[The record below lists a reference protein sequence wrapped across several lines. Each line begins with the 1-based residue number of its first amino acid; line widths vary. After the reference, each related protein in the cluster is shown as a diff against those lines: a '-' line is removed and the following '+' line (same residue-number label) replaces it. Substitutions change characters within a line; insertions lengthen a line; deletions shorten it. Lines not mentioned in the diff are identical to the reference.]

1 LEFEIWNL
9 SVRTRT
15 LEQWLE
21 HIERLHPQAIA
32 LGLDR
37 VQAVRRTLGLEPA
50 FPIVTVGGT
59 NGKGSVCAMLESVL
73 HCAGYRV
80 GCYTSPHLLR
90 YNERV
95 RIARA
100 EAANGDL
107 ARAFAAVEAARGNT
121 QLTYFEVGTLAA
133 VWLFAA
139 HRVEIAILEVGLGG
153 RLDAVNI
160 FDADCAVVCTVDID
174 HVDFLGGD
182 REAIGHEKAGIFRA
196 GRPAVCA
203 DASPPGSLVRYAADI
218 GARLLAIGR
227 DFGATPQGKQWQYWG
242 PAGKRSA
249 LPFPSLRG
257 SGQLANAAAAIT
269 ALECLR
275 ERAPVAVNDVRAGLL
290 QAENPGRFQVLP
302 GRPVVILDVAHN
314 PQAAR
319 ALAASLAA
327 MGGSGR
333 TLAVFGMLKDKD
345 IGGVIAAVKPHV
357 AHWYFS
363 GLGGARG
370 ASVTQLAQ
378 ALEAASVPGATAC
391 DDVAAAYTQACD
403 IAAENDRIVVF
414 GSFFTVAAV
423 MRLRESR
430 RARSGD
436 GGKRAAVDGAN
447 D

>member
-1 LEFEIWNL
+1 VSSAPTSLAG
-9 SVRTRT
+9 
-15 LEQWLE
+15 WLE

-37 VQAVRRTLGLEPA
+37 VQAVRSTLGLEPA

-100 EAANGDL
+100 EAADGDL
-107 ARAFAAVEAARGNT
+107 SRAFAAVEAARGNT
-121 QLTYFEVGTLAA
+121 QLTYFEFGTLAA

-139 HRVEIAILEVGLGG
+139 HRVEIAVLEVGLGG
-153 RLDAVNI
+153 RLDAVNA

-182 REAIGHEKAGIFRA
+182 REAIGREKAGIFRV

-203 DASPPGSLVRYAADI
+203 DPAPPASLVRHAADI

-290 QAENPGRFQVLP
+290 RAENPGRFQVLP

-319 ALAASLAA
+319 ALAASVAA
-327 MGGSGR
+327 MGGGGR
-333 TLAVFGMLKDKD
+333 TLAVFAMLKDKD

-363 GLGGARG
+363 GLSGARG
-370 ASVTQLAQ
+370 ASVAQVAQ
-378 ALEAASVPGATAC
+378 ALEAASVSAATAC

-430 RARSGD
+430 RARSGN
-436 GGKRAAVDGAN
+436 GGKRAG
-447 D
+447 

>member
-1 LEFEIWNL
+1 VISAPTSLAG
-9 SVRTRT
+9 
-15 LEQWLE
+15 WLE
-21 HIERLHPQAIA
+21 HIERLHPQEIA

-37 VQAVRRTLGLEPA
+37 VQAVRQRLGLDPA

-100 EAANGDL
+100 EVPDSEL
-107 ARAFAAVEAARGNT
+107 AQAFAAVEAARGET
-121 QLTYFEVGTLAA
+121 QLTYFEFGTLAA

-139 HRVEIAILEVGLGG
+139 RRVEIAVLEVGLGG
-153 RLDAVNI
+153 RLDAVNA

-182 REAIGHEKAGIFRA
+182 REAIGHEKAGIFRG
-196 GRPAVCA
+196 GRPAICA
-203 DASPPGSLVRYAADI
+203 DPAPPASLTRHAADI
-218 GARLLAIGR
+218 GARLLTIGR

-242 PAGKRSA
+242 PAGKRGA
-249 LPFPSLRG
+249 LPYPALRG

-290 QAENPGRFQVLP
+290 QADNPGRFQVLP

-319 ALAASLAA
+319 ALAASLTA
-327 MGGSGR
+327 MGGDGR
-333 TLAVFGMLKDKD
+333 TFAVFAMLKDKD
-345 IGGVIAAVKPHV
+345 IGAVIAAVKPHV

-370 ASVTQLAQ
+370 AGVAQVAQ
-378 ALEAASVPGATAC
+378 ALEAASVSAATAC
-391 DDVAAAYTQACD
+391 DDVAAAYMQACD

-430 RARSGD
+430 RARSSD

>member
-1 LEFEIWNL
+1 MSPASQSE
-9 SVRTRT
+9 
-15 LEQWLE
+15 
-21 HIERLHPQAIA
+21 
-32 LGLDR
+32 
-37 VQAVRRTLGLEPA
+37 AV
-50 FPIVTVGGT
+50 
-59 NGKGSVCAMLESVL
+59 
-73 HCAGYRV
+73 
-80 GCYTSPHLLR
+80 
-90 YNERV
+90 
-95 RIARA
+95 
-100 EAANGDL
+100 
-107 ARAFAAVEAARGNT
+107 
-121 QLTYFEVGTLAA
+121 QLTYFEFGTLAA

-139 HRVEIAILEVGLGG
+139 RRVEIAVLEVGLGG
-153 RLDAVNI
+153 RLDAVNA
-160 FDADCAVVCTVDID
+160 FDPDCAVVCTVDID

-182 REAIGHEKAGIFRA
+182 REAIGREKAGIFRA

-203 DASPPGSLVRYAADI
+203 DASPPGSLVRHAADI
-218 GARLLAIGR
+218 GARLLTIGR

-242 PAGKRSA
+242 PAGKRNA
-249 LPFPSLRG
+249 LPFPALRG

-290 QAENPGRFQVLP
+290 QAESPGRFQVLP
-302 GRPVVILDVAHN
+302 GRPAVILDVAHN

-327 MGGSGR
+327 MGGGGR
-333 TLAVFGMLKDKD
+333 TFAVFAMLKDKD

-363 GLGGARG
+363 GLSGARG
-370 ASVTQLAQ
+370 ASVAQVAQ
-378 ALEAASVPGATAC
+378 ALEAAAVSAATAC
-391 DDVAAAYTQACD
+391 DDVAAAYAQACD

-430 RARSGD
+430 RARSGN

>member
-1 LEFEIWNL
+1 MNPEP
-9 SVRTRT
+9 RT
-15 LEQWLE
+15 LQQWLE
-21 HIERLHPQAIA
+21 YIERLHPQAIA

-37 VQAVRRTLGLEPA
+37 VQKVRQALGLDPA
-50 FPIVTVGGT
+50 FPVITVGGT

-100 EAANGDL
+100 EAPADDL
-107 ARAFAAVEAARGNT
+107 ARAFAAVEAARGDT
-121 QLTYFEVGTLAA
+121 QLTYFEFGTLAA
-133 VWLFAA
+133 VWLFTLR
-139 HRVEIAILEVGLGG
+139 RVEIAVLEVGLGG
-153 RLDAVNI
+153 RLDAVNV

-203 DASPPGSLVRYAADI
+203 DASPPGSLMRHAADI
-218 GARLLAIGR
+218 GARLLTIGR
-227 DFGATPQGKQWQYWG
+227 DFGATPQGEQWQYWG

-290 QAENPGRFQVLP
+290 RAENPGRFQVLP

-319 ALAASLAA
+319 ALAASLTA
-327 MGGSGR
+327 MGGGGR
-333 TLAVFGMLKDKD
+333 TFAVFAMLKDKD
-345 IGGVIAAVKPHV
+345 IGGVIAAVKAHV

-370 ASVTQLAQ
+370 ASVAQ
-378 ALEAASVPGATAC
+378 VAHALEAASVAGATAC
-391 DDVAAAYTQACD
+391 DDIAAAYAQACD

>member
-1 LEFEIWNL
+1 MISTPTSLAG
-9 SVRTRT
+9 
-15 LEQWLE
+15 WLE
-21 HIERLHPQAIA
+21 YIERLHPQAIA

-37 VQAVRRTLGLEPA
+37 VQEVRQALGLDPT
-50 FPIVTVGGT
+50 FPVITVGGT

-95 RIARA
+95 RIGRA
-100 EAANGDL
+100 EAADADL
-107 ARAFAAVEAARGNT
+107 ARAFSAVDAARGTT
-121 QLTYFEVGTLAA
+121 QLTYFEFGTLAA

-139 HRVEIAILEVGLGG
+139 HRVEIAVLEVGLGG
-153 RLDAVNI
+153 RLDAVNA

-182 REAIGHEKAGIFRA
+182 REAIGREKAGIFRT

-203 DASPPGSLVRYAADI
+203 DPAPPASLTGHAVAI
-218 GARLLAIGR
+218 GARLLTIGR

-242 PAGKRSA
+242 PAGKRNA
-249 LPFPSLRG
+249 LPYPSLRG

-269 ALECLR
+269 TLECLR

-290 QAENPGRFQVLP
+290 QVENPGRFQVLP
-302 GRPVVILDVAHN
+302 GRPAVILDVAHN

-327 MGGSGR
+327 MGEGGR
-333 TLAVFGMLKDKD
+333 TFAVFAMLKDKD
-345 IGGVIAAVKPHV
+345 IGGVIAAVKSHV

-370 ASVTQLAQ
+370 ASVGQIAQ
-378 ALEAASVPGATAC
+378 ALEAASVSAATAC
-391 DDVAAAYTQACD
+391 EDVVAAYTQACD

-430 RARSGD
+430 QVRSGS